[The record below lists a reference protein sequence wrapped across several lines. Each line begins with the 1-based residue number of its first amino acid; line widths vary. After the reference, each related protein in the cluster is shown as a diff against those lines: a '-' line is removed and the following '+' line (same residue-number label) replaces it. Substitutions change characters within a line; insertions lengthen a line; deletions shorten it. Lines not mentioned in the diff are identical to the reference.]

1 MKPEKFYFRANL
13 VFILL
18 FLNLWD
24 LLINKILF
32 NGMVMGVFMFGPT
45 AFLWLF
51 GSIRSAAVVT
61 LISIAEFMVMLVFVG
76 EGVELGGT
84 ALNFKSVFFAPFF
97 VWAGVNGYW
106 GLKRYYDFK
115 EKKGR

>member
-13 VFILL
+13 VFIFL

-24 LLINKILF
+24 LVINKILF

-84 ALNFKSVFFAPFF
+84 VLSFKSVFFVPFF
-97 VWAGVNGYW
+97 IWAGVNGYW